1 MAVIFQ
7 RVGNTAIFS
16 ADAEVKTKQGIL
28 EVNFVETERVA
39 QGRVSGVMQISLN
52 GKPLAVVLSSGK
64 PQSCSCN
71 CRTKGVKQK
80 VQVFN
85 RSKLRELSPAL
96 ALVFRKLN
104 GELAGTRAKK
114 SVANSAA
121 AAVPCFIRVP
131 LCRLAYS
138 QYIVA
143 CRLRGRN
150 AQECLQEAEAIYNN
164 CKGNCR

>member
-1 MAVIFQ
+1 MAVIFK
-7 RVGNTAIFS
+7 RIGNTAIFS
-16 ADAEVKTKQGIL
+16 ADAETKTKYGIL

-39 QGRVSGVMQISLN
+39 QGIVSGVLQISLK
-52 GKPLAVVLSSGK
+52 GKPLVVVSSSGK
-64 PQSCSCN
+64 PKKCGCDCKS
-71 CRTKGVKQK
+71 KGIRQRI
-80 VQVFN
+80 QVYD
-85 RSKLRELSPAL
+85 RSKLRELGPAL
-96 ALVFRKLN
+96 ALVFRKLSS
-104 GELAGTRAKK
+104 ELSASRSRK
-114 SVANSAA
+114 SSAE

-164 CKGNCR
+164 CKGNC